1 MKKTV
6 VAVLL
11 VVAALAVLGAG
22 VAVAQ
27 APQPPTPGNG
37 IGMGPR
43 IGRGPMR
50 GSAAVGQEGPLHEY
64 MVKAMADALGI
75 SASDFEGRRDAGQ
88 SAYQIALDLG
98 LSADKIPTLLSD
110 ARAKALDAAV
120 ADKAIT
126 RAQADWMKSRG
137 AGMGQGN
144 CDGTGQRLGMGMG
157 RGGRFQQANP

>member
-6 VAVLL
+6 FAGLL

-27 APQPPTPGNG
+27 TPQPPSPGNG
-37 IGMGPR
+37 AGMGPG
-43 IGRGPMR
+43 IGR
-50 GSAAVGQEGPLHEY
+50 GPLHEY

-75 SASDFEGRRDAGQ
+75 STSEFEARHDAGQ

-98 LSADKIPTLLSD
+98 LSADKIPTLLSA
-110 ARAKALDAAV
+110 ARSKALDAAV

-126 RAQADWMKSRG
+126 QAQADWMKSRG
-137 AGMGQGN
+137 PGMGQGP
-144 CDGTGQRLGMGMG
+144 CDGTGQHLGAGMG
-157 RGGRFQQANP
+157 RGWRFQQANP